1 MIRFLVVNE
10 MHLRGEHFS
19 RGKLLNLFEFVA
31 SKDEKLAGIVET
43 VPANA
48 KYSSPDIQNEI
59 ISITSEIVRSK
70 VMHEVRSSDGE
81 CYIINCDGT
90 CDKNTMTCDGTRD
103 KNNVEELSI
112 IVRFVKDGESM
123 ERLLQ
128 MTPLGE
134 LDAQSMA
141 TKILSVFETSGFHV
155 NRIISQCY
163 DGASIVSGVCGGVQE
178 LIQHRLKKVIPC
190 IHCLDHQ
197 LHLVVVHALEVVVR
211 ALEVVVRA
219 LEVVVRA
226 LEVVVRALEVV
237 VRALEVVVRALEVVV
252 RALEVVVRALEVVV
266 RALEVV
272 VRALEVVVRAL
283 EVVVRALEV
292 VVRALEV
299 VVRALEVVVRA
310 LEVVV
315 RALEVVVRAL
325 EVVVRALEVV
335 VRALEVVVRALEV
348 VVRALEVVVRALEVV
363 VRALEVVVRAL
374 EVVVHALEVVVR
386 ALEVVVR
393 ALEVVVRALEH
404 ERAVRQF
411 TELAAALYNFT
422 RKPVISNIYEG
433 DKLKRLPDQRWTGP
447 YETVKVMI
455 GSHAALVDVLDEA
468 TRSATLPGDVNALAA
483 GLATKILEPKF
494 LFIAH
499 LLHAALGLL
508 QPPNQLLQADI
519 TDLALDV
526 EPVESTILA

>member
-10 MHLRGEHFS
+10 MRLRGEHFS

-48 KYSSPDIQNEI
+48 KYSSPDIQKEI

-70 VMHEVRSSDGE
+70 VVHEVRSSDGE

-90 CDKNTMTCDGTRD
+90 RDKNTMTCDGTRD
-103 KNNVEELSI
+103 KNSVEELSI

-155 NRIISQCY
+155 NRITSQCY

-197 LHLVVVHALEVVVR
+197 LHLVVVH
-211 ALEVVVRA
+211 
-219 LEVVVRA
+219 
-226 LEVVVRALEVV
+226 
-237 VRALEVVVRALEVVV
+237 
-252 RALEVVVRALEVVV
+252 
-266 RALEVV
+266 
-272 VRALEVVVRAL
+272 
-283 EVVVRALEV
+283 
-292 VVRALEV
+292 
-299 VVRALEVVVRA
+299 
-310 LEVVV
+310 
-315 RALEVVVRAL
+315 ALEVVVRAL

-422 RKPVISNIYEG
+422 RKPVIANIYEG

-508 QPPNQLLQADI
+508 QPPNQLLQAEI